1 MLCYTSTS
9 VIGGSS
15 QPSVHVSYGAVAISV
30 LIMGISP
37 FHTSSLTNSLFA
49 VPRHPPRSWRRH
61 PVQCLVL
68 TSKIFPETT
77 FIPPFSPLALLGL
90 LYTILVMFAY

>member
-30 LIMGISP
+30 LIM
-37 FHTSSLTNSLFA
+37 